1 MRILWIVALAA
12 VLGLGCAAEE
22 KKPVREDPKDCEV
35 CVNVLEQVSKS
46 MAPEDRKKQDKIEAA
61 IDAYCSQRLNPRD
74 DKMCYSFLPIK
85 KTISH
90 PFSTGMPK
98 LKVCQRLKKTNSEIC
113 EVKYPIKVDKE
124 NMDYNKLRVKQLKGI
139 LADRGVACNGCL
151 EKSDY
156 VKRCKETEHLEL

>member
-1 MRILWIVALAA
+1 MKFQLVSAIAA
-12 VLGLGCAAEE
+12 VLCTLSAAA
-22 KKPVREDPKDCEV
+22 PRADPKECEV
-35 CVNVLEQVSKS
+35 CVSVLNQVNESL
-46 MAPEDRKKQDKIEAA
+46 APADRKNQLKIEAA
-61 IDAYCSQRLNPRD
+61 IDTFCGQRLSSRD

-98 LKVCQRLKKTNSEIC
+98 LKVCQRLKASNAEIC
-113 EVKYPIKVDKE
+113 EIKYPIKVDKE

-139 LADRGVACNGCL
+139 LADRGVDCDGCL

-156 VKRCKETEHLEL
+156 VARCKATEHLEL